1 VRWWKLRRTAF
12 LFSFFAFRRSKSSKT
27 DSIYG
32 SPKSQRRGG
41 KPDIFNDEAH
51 MSIVV
56 SPALT
61 SLSSTITVFS
71 LVGFL
76 DFAWFESW
84 FGSICLLSFGISLV
98 WGFSFFGELER
109 LHTV

>member
-1 VRWWKLRRTAF
+1 MEIEAHSF
-12 LFSFFAFRRSKSSKT
+12 LILIFRVPSLEIFQ
-27 DSIYG
+27 DGFYLWI
-32 SPKSQRRGG
+32 PQELAEGG
-41 KPDIFNDEAH
+41 GARPDIFNDEAH

-56 SPALT
+56 SLALT
-61 SLSSTITVFS
+61 SLSSTVTVLS